1 MKHWMATAA
10 AFALLTGVTAANA
23 QNAPAAKTDTT
34 VQTKTDTTAQTQSS
48 GSTRTSMKHRS
59 TKHAMRSHRLRPR
72 ASLKSQS
79 RSTTGSGA
87 RTGTIGG
94 PRNDPSIHQSIQR
107 DSRGTPKG
115 PGSDQNK

>member
-23 QNAPAAKTDTT
+23 QNAPAAKTNT
-34 VQTKTDTTAQTQSS
+34 TKTDTTAQTQSS
-48 GSTRTSMKHRS
+48 GSSTSTKHSS

-79 RSTTGSGA
+79 RFTTGAAS
-87 RTGTIGG
+87 RTGTVGG

-115 PGSDQNK
+115 TGSDQNK

>member
-10 AFALLTGVTAANA
+10 AFALLTGITAANA
-23 QNAPAAKTDTT
+23 QNAPAAKN
-34 VQTKTDTTAQTQSS
+34 DTTAQQTSSQSP
-48 GSTRTSMKHRS
+48 RTSMKHS
-59 TKHAMRSHRLRPR
+59 ANKHAMKSHKLRHR
-72 ASLKSQS
+72 ASLKS
-79 RSTTGSGA
+79 RSTTGAGSS

-94 PRNDPSIHQSIQR
+94 AQNDPSIHQSIQR